1 MPQNYTSI
9 FLFMTVVG
17 ALIAAT
23 LVIAKGLLTLS
34 ANREKLMPYDTD
46 SQMKL
51 DHNARGHHN
60 ARYYVVA
67 VMFVV
72 FEAET
77 IFLFP
82 WAVRFKALRFL
93 GLVEMLIFVGVLL
106 VSYVWVWK
114 RGALEWI

>member
-1 MPQNYTSI
+1 MPQNYISI
-9 FLFMTVVG
+9 FLSMAVVG

-34 ANREKLMPYDTD
+34 ANREKRMPYGTD
-46 SQMKL
+46 SQMRL

-82 WAVRFKALRFL
+82 WVRFKAVRAL